1 MVTMTT
7 HELRKMA
14 GLKSTKK
21 AVAGAP
27 PRTYQPAKVGSE
39 YTPGSLKNP
48 AKKLGKMR
56 IPAPKKSGR
65 GKGPSG
71 KELRDIER
79 GK

>member
-1 MVTMTT
+1 M
-7 HELRKMA
+7 LPLLALYKPARYSDDKRA
-14 GLKSTKK
+14 GQCMLLD
-21 AVAGAP
+21 A
-27 PRTYQPAKVGSE
+27 
-39 YTPGSLKNP
+39 LKNP

-56 IPAPKKSGR
+56 IPAPKSSGR